1 MLKTFPIASGDA
13 VFGKQDFTYQR
24 VLDDFQNTR
33 FIGILTFNISPKT
46 DSQLLQALKM
56 ACANGTNA
64 VLVTN
69 VPNRY
74 PSYYDVKYEYP
85 AKEKINLYKRQLN
98 PHNFS
103 LRLSPYFTFKNHAK
117 VIVTDNLIYLGSS
130 NYSDESRD
138 NLECGVVS
146 SDKELIKYVRD
157 TLFPEIQ
164 SHAVPYYK
172 DNFAVAIANLEDL
185 ITICKQAK
193 DTLFDAAYEPWSDYD
208 TNFEDKWIYRTID
221 NGITITFLRH
231 FQEVFQKFEDAL
243 NVIDS
248 ILDEYWDEDELPE
261 SVEMLRQ
268 IFEEYQTVYDDFN
281 EDIVSLF
288 DSLEDLAR
296 YDVDEE
302 ANRKIVEDYSMEAY
316 DEHLNYYAQKA
327 FQEASDEFGE
337 LIKEAEE
344 TVKDLM
350 AKLDEMISYF
360 GRLTEILNQLLQVN
374 PKIDNTHI

>member
-33 FIGILTFNISPKT
+33 FIGILTFNISPKA

-103 LRLSPYFTFKNHAK
+103 LRLSPCFTFKNHAK

-221 NGITITFLRH
+221 NGITVTFLRH

-248 ILDEYWDEDELPE
+248 ILDEYWDEDELPK

-316 DEHLNYYAQKA
+316 DERLNYYAQKA

>member
-1 MLKTFPIASGDA
+1 MLKTFPITSGDA
-13 VFGKQDFTYQR
+13 VFGKRDFTYQR
-24 VLDDFQNTR
+24 VLDDFSNTK
-33 FIGILTFNISPKT
+33 FIGILTFNISPKA
-46 DSQLLQALKM
+46 DSKLLQALKT

-98 PHNFS
+98 PHNFN

-138 NLECGVVS
+138 NLECGVIS
-146 SDKELIKYVRD
+146 SDKALIEYVKD

-185 ITICKQAK
+185 IAICKQAK
-193 DTLFDAAYEPWSDYD
+193 DTLFDAAYEPWVDYD
-208 TNFEDKWIYRTID
+208 TNFEEKWIYRTTES
-221 NGITITFLRH
+221 GITVSFMQH

-243 NVIDS
+243 SVIDS
-248 ILDEYWDEDELPE
+248 ILDEYWDVDELPE
-261 SVEMLRQ
+261 EVEMLRQ
-268 IFEEYQTVYDDFN
+268 LFEEYQTVYDDFN
-281 EDIVSLF
+281 DDVSALF
-288 DSLEDLAR
+288 DGLEDLAH
-296 YDVDEE
+296 YNVDEE

-316 DEHLNYYAQKA
+316 DERLNYYAQKA

-337 LIKEAEE
+337 LIKESEE
-344 TVKDLM
+344 TVKDLL
-350 AKLDEMISYF
+350 AKLDEMVTYF
-360 GRLTEILNQLLQVN
+360 GRLTEMLDQLLQVN
-374 PKIDNTHI
+374 SKIDNTHI

>member
-1 MLKTFPIASGDA
+1 MLKTFPVTSGDA
-13 VFGKQDFTYQR
+13 VFGKRDFTYQR
-24 VLDDFQNTR
+24 VLDDFSNTK
-33 FIGILTFNISPKT
+33 FIGILTFNISPKA
-46 DSQLLQALKM
+46 DSKLLQALKT

-98 PHNFS
+98 PHNFN

-138 NLECGVVS
+138 NLECGVIS
-146 SDKELIKYVRD
+146 SDKALIEYVKD

-185 ITICKQAK
+185 IAICKQAK
-193 DTLFDAAYEPWSDYD
+193 DTLFDAAYEPWADYD
-208 TNFEDKWIYRTID
+208 TNFEEKWIYRTTES
-221 NGITITFLRH
+221 GITVSFMQH

-243 NVIDS
+243 SVVDS
-248 ILDEYWDEDELPE
+248 ILDEYWDVDELPE
-261 SVEMLRQ
+261 EVEMLRQ
-268 IFEEYQTVYDDFN
+268 LFEEYQTVYDDFN
-281 EDIVSLF
+281 DDVSALF
-288 DSLEDLAR
+288 DGLEDLAH

-316 DEHLNYYAQKA
+316 DERLNYYAQKA

-337 LIKEAEE
+337 LIKESEE
-344 TVKDLM
+344 TVKDLL
-350 AKLDEMISYF
+350 AKLDEMVTYF
-360 GRLTEILNQLLQVN
+360 GRLTEMLDQLLQVN
-374 PKIDNTHI
+374 SKIDNTHI